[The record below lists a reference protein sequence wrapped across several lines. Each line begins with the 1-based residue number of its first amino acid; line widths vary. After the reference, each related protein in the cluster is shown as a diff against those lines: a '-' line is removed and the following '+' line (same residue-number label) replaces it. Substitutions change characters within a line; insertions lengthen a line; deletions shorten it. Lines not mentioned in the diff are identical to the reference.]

1 MRLPVI
7 LLLAS
12 VLLACDSY
20 PIPVDAPCDA
30 VSESGTDTSS
40 ETGSSDASIETG
52 STDTSSSDASID
64 TGTEGNAGYCC
75 RCDTD
80 VCEWAEPDGTCVVGG
95 VIGKWVSDCMECP
108 PECGG

>member
-7 LLLAS
+7 ILLAS

-20 PIPVDAPCDA
+20 PIHVDAPCDSDGA
-30 VSESGTDTSS
+30 WSESGTDTSS
-40 ETGSSDASIETG
+40 ETGSSDASL
-52 STDTSSSDASID
+52 DTSLD

-95 VIGKWVSDCMECP
+95 VIGKWVSDCMECQ

>member
-1 MRLPVI
+1 MRIPVI
-7 LLLAS
+7 ILLAS
-12 VLLACDSY
+12 VLLACDPY
-20 PIPVDAPCDA
+20 PVPITVEAPCDSDGA
-30 VSESGTDTSS
+30 GSESETDTSS
-40 ETGSSDASIETG
+40 ETGSSDASL
-52 STDTSSSDASID
+52 D

>member
-7 LLLAS
+7 ILLAS

-20 PIPVDAPCDA
+20 PIHVDAPCDSDGA
-30 VSESGTDTSS
+30 WSESGTDASS
-40 ETGSSDASIETG
+40 ETGSRAASLDTSLDTG
-52 STDTSSSDASID
+52 S
-64 TGTEGNAGYCC
+64 EGNAGYCC

-80 VCEWAEPDGTCVVGG
+80 VCEWAEPDGTCPGQVFGSSR
-95 VIGKWVSDCMECP
+95 WVMDCGECK